1 MEIEAVLVALDVG
14 TSKVVALVGEVTREG
29 TVNIIG
35 KGTAASNGLKKGQV
49 INIEQTVASIRTA
62 VEAAERLSGL
72 RLEAAFVGVG
82 GSHVESLNSKGAIAV
97 SGPHREVSREDIER
111 ATEVA
116 RAVTIPS
123 NREVLHVL
131 PRDFTVDGQE
141 GVKDPLGMSAVRL
154 EVETH
159 IVHGSA
165 TALQNLT
172 KCVRQAGVRVDE
184 LVVASLASGEAVLS
198 ETERDLGVAVAD
210 IGAGTTDLALY
221 MEGSPFHTSVLPIG
235 GINVTNDVAIG
246 LKTNLTAAE
255 QLKIQVGTADPRSVD
270 PDEEVPVELIGE
282 TDART
287 ALRLEVAEIIEARM
301 RELFEKIGAEI
312 TRGGSAHRL
321 PAGLVL
327 TGGGSLLAG
336 AAELGREVLQMPVRV
351 ATPGGVAG
359 LTDHLLVPS
368 YSTAIGL
375 LHWAS
380 RVVTS
385 HEPQH
390 FESAPA
396 NASLGRMREWLKGL
410 FP

>member
-1 MEIEAVLVALDVG
+1 VEIEAVLVALDVG
-14 TSKVVALVGEVTREG
+14 TSKVVALVGEVSREG
-29 TVNIIG
+29 SLSIIG

-82 GSHVESLNSKGAIAV
+82 GSHVESLNSKGAVAV
-97 SGPHREVSREDIER
+97 SGAHREVSREDIER

-165 TALQNLT
+165 TALQNLS

-184 LVVASLASGEAVLS
+184 LVVASLASGEAVIS
-198 ETERDLGVAVAD
+198 ETERDLGVAVVD

-221 MEGSPFHTSVLPIG
+221 LEGSPFHTSVLPIG
-235 GINVTNDVAIG
+235 GINVTNDIAIG
-246 LKTNLTAAE
+246 LKTNLQSAE
-255 QLKIQVGTADPRSVD
+255 QLKIHYGSADPAILD
-270 PDEEVPVELIGE
+270 PDEEVPVETIGE
-282 TDART
+282 TDVRT
-287 ALRLEVAEIIEARM
+287 APRTQVAEIIEARM
-301 RELFEKIGAEI
+301 RELFERIGQEV
-312 TRGGSAHRL
+312 TRGGSTHRL

-327 TGGGSLLAG
+327 TGGGSLLTG
-336 AAELGREVLQMPVRV
+336 AAELGRDVLQMPVRV
-351 ATPGGVAG
+351 AAPTGVGG
-359 LTDHLLVPS
+359 LTDHLLTPS

-375 LHWAS
+375 LRWAS

-385 HEPQH
+385 HEPDRY
-390 FESAPA
+390 ESAPA
-396 NASLGRMREWLKGL
+396 GGAMGKVREWFKGL